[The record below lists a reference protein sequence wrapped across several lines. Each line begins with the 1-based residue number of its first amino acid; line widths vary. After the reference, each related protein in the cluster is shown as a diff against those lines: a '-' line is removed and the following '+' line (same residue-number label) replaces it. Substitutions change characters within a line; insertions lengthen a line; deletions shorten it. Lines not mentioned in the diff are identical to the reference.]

1 MTPRDFCY
9 WLQGHFE
16 INEYN
21 PLAGLS
27 AAKVQIIKKH
37 LELTFKAKVDVNRFP
52 DANVGGGFCQFLD
65 GVFAAADTTDGLSG
79 PITEKVRI
87 KLSDCFLHVIDPT
100 FANRD
105 ELSRIHRGDGDG
117 PLSGSR
123 RGGVEAM
130 C

>member
-52 DANVGGGFCQFLD
+52 DANEVYGQLELLGNGDHDSAFCR
-65 GVFAAADTTDGLSG
+65 A
-79 PITEKVRI
+79 I
-87 KLSDCFLHVIDPT
+87 
-100 FANRD
+100 
-105 ELSRIHRGDGDG
+105 
-117 PLSGSR
+117 
-123 RGGVEAM
+123 
-130 C
+130 